1 MLPEGSLGH
10 NHVRRVLNAI
20 VGLGGGPTENG
31 QANNGHET
39 KSAAI
44 ATPSISIT
52 PLSTPSR
59 GWCATAS
66 PSTSV
71 ARGRGQCATTSP
83 STSAA
88 RGYGWCATASL
99 STSAA
104 RGRGRY
110 ATTPRIIT
118 SLDIPASILHASL
131 QLEVPLPI

>member
-59 GWCATAS
+59 GRRATAS

-71 ARGRGQCATTSP
+71 ARGPWSVCYSKPKHKRS
-83 STSAA
+83 
-88 RGYGWCATASL
+88 
-99 STSAA
+99 
-104 RGRGRY
+104 
-110 ATTPRIIT
+110 
-118 SLDIPASILHASL
+118 
-131 QLEVPLPI
+131 